1 MPWHGWSIRLG
12 LLGALLFA
20 ALYWKFIVSEPGD
33 HVSRQS
39 INQII
44 ARESPVFYR
53 DGKTKVGVF
62 FSREHRVYV
71 PFAEI
76 PPACVDALIA
86 AEDERF
92 YIHPGVD
99 PFGIARAMLANL
111 KARRLVAGGSTLTQQ
126 TAKNLYYRPDRS
138 LKSKWTELLNALRLE
153 AHYSKNEILEF
164 YFNQF
169 HVAGNGRGLG
179 IAARYYFDKS
189 VSELNVQ
196 ECAFIAGSVKAPAR
210 YNPFIGRSESAR
222 TKAKTSAQGRTG
234 YVLRRMLDT
243 GRLEEAKFTRIS
255 QTELPFKRGEFRFKP
270 STTLDAVEARLARPP
285 FPELFEHLGIE
296 DPLNSGL
303 QIVTTLDANAQ
314 RWSQYGLRHHLS
326 EIGSYLEKL
335 SFTDLIEVGG
345 SSG

>member
-1 MPWHGWSIRLG
+1 MAGQSHSTSLVAFSIRWSLRLG
-12 LLGALLFA
+12 LLALLFFA

-111 KARRLVAGGSTLTQQ
+111 KARRLVAGALRSPSRQR
-126 TAKNLYYRPDRS
+126 KNLYYRPDRS

-153 AHYSKNEILEF
+153 AHYSKMKFSNFTSINF
-164 YFNQF
+164 MW
-169 HVAGNGRGLG
+169 
-179 IAARYYFDKS
+179 
-189 VSELNVQ
+189 Q
-196 ECAFIAGSVKAPAR
+196 E
-210 YNPFIGRSESAR
+210 
-222 TKAKTSAQGRTG
+222 T
-234 YVLRRMLDT
+234 
-243 GRLEEAKFTRIS
+243 
-255 QTELPFKRGEFRFKP
+255 
-270 STTLDAVEARLARPP
+270 VE
-285 FPELFEHLGIE
+285 
-296 DPLNSGL
+296 
-303 QIVTTLDANAQ
+303 V
-314 RWSQYGLRHHLS
+314 
-326 EIGSYLEKL
+326 
-335 SFTDLIEVGG
+335 
-345 SSG
+345 